1 MTTFSII
8 GAGRLGTSLGAALA
22 KKGWDLKVI
31 ADRNP
36 AAAREGRRIIGR
48 GTATRDIGK
57 AARGAQVLF
66 ICVPDDAVKAVA
78 RRLARPG
85 VSLSGRLVFHTSGL
99 LAAAVLDPLRKKGA
113 DAASLHPVQ
122 SFPLKGG
129 ALRLFRGIFWGV
141 EGDADA
147 VRTGRA
153 VAKTLGGRALVLRE
167 KDKPLY
173 HAACSLASNGFV
185 SLEAAAVALLHA
197 AGVRQ
202 KTAIAV
208 LLPLLQGT
216 LQNVKKLGLKEA
228 LTGPVVRGD
237 VETVRRHLRVLK
249 SHPGQEEV
257 YRTLGREALRLV
269 TAGTLPAHKLRALT
283 RLLRGG

>member
-1 MTTFSII
+1 M
-8 GAGRLGTSLGAALA
+8 
-22 KKGWDLKVI
+22 
-31 ADRNP
+31 
-36 AAAREGRRIIGR
+36 AAAGAIAGDTVGYWIGR
-48 GTATRDIGK
+48 K
-57 AARGAQVLF
+57 
-66 ICVPDDAVKAVA
+66 
-78 RRLARPG
+78 
-85 VSLSGRLVFHTSGL
+85 
-99 LAAAVLDPLRKKGA
+99 
-113 DAASLHPVQ
+113 
-122 SFPLKGG
+122 
-129 ALRLFRGIFWGV
+129 
-141 EGDADA
+141 
-147 VRTGRA
+147 
-153 VAKTLGGRALVLRE
+153 GGRALVLRE